1 MRTLS
6 TRASA
11 QGQRLEVGFDPSH
24 RLPPEVVK
32 TVVAGG
38 RHALLVPL
46 QLEATGGAAV
56 GLLMSFGREDEC
68 AKLDRLLS
76 TLFRGERTTRRA
88 ARAAAAAPQSSS
100 AGCTPATRSRPQRS
114 SGPQRSRSPSP
125 AESFVRNDLE
135 HAWGGLRRRTGL
147 DF

>member
-11 QGQRLEVGFDPSH
+11 QGQRLEVGFDPGH

-76 TLFRGERTTRRA
+76 TLFSRRA
-88 ARAAAAAPQSSS
+88 DDASRRAGGGSRAAKQQRRLHAGDPQQAAAQQRAAAQQIAIA
-100 AGCTPATRSRPQRS
+100 C
-114 SGPQRSRSPSP
+114 
-125 AESFVRNDLE
+125 
-135 HAWGGLRRRTGL
+135 
-147 DF
+147 